1 MNKELEE
8 AIIIFGNL
16 DISDDIEFIKARET
30 ILNYIENSIS
40 KEVIK
45 EKIKKLDEE
54 IANTDELDSY
64 TLIPLIEQKETLQ
77 KLLEENNDNIY
88 YVEKFYWRI

>member
-30 ILNYIENSIS
+30 ILKYIENSIS

-88 YVEKFYWRI
+88 YVEKFY

>member
-88 YVEKFYWRI
+88 YVEKFY